1 MHFLCHALAV
11 YSSIIE
17 LRAAAGGRSPS
28 GEKYT
33 ETNWGENPVLLKN
46 GNKAG
51 GGILY
56 MGLKRS
62 HSKTPLFSFI
72 LMFLFR
78 PPTITLHWSMG
89 LLVFGLWF
97 RVPFVRIY
105 LYQSQLR
112 IEPVI
117 LN

>member
-51 GGILY
+51 GGIHGTKKEPFKNTIVFHISY
-56 MGLKRS
+56 
-62 HSKTPLFSFI
+62 LFVQNPYNHTTIMDCSF
-72 LMFLFR
+72 L
-78 PPTITLHWSMG
+78 T
-89 LLVFGLWF
+89 
-97 RVPFVRIY
+97 
-105 LYQSQLR
+105 
-112 IEPVI
+112 
-117 LN
+117 

>member
-1 MHFLCHALAV
+1 MHCLCHALSV

-62 HSKTPLFSFI
+62 HSKMPLFSFF
-72 LMFLFR
+72 LLFLFR
-78 PPTITLHWSMG
+78 PPTITLEYGFVSFWP
-89 LLVFGLWF
+89 LV
-97 RVPFVRIY
+97 
-105 LYQSQLR
+105 
-112 IEPVI
+112 
-117 LN
+117 

>member
-28 GEKYT
+28 RGKYT

-62 HSKTPLFSFI
+62 HSKTPLFS
-72 LMFLFR
+72 LFSIIFVQT
-78 PPTITLHWSMG
+78 PNNHNTICS
-89 LLVFGLWF
+89 LLVFGLIDN
-97 RVPFVRIY
+97 V
-105 LYQSQLR
+105 
-112 IEPVI
+112 
-117 LN
+117 

>member
-51 GGILY
+51 GGVLY

-62 HSKTPLFSFI
+62 HSKMPLFSLSLI
-72 LMFLFR
+72 ICVQT
-78 PPTITLHWSMG
+78 PNNHTTIMVS
-89 LLVFGLWF
+89 
-97 RVPFVRIY
+97 
-105 LYQSQLR
+105 
-112 IEPVI
+112 
-117 LN
+117 

>member
-62 HSKTPLFSFI
+62 HSKMPLFSIFPT
-72 LMFLFR
+72 FVFR
-78 PPTITLHWSMG
+78 TPTITLQLWFVS
-89 LLVFGLWF
+89 FGLIDNLDD
-97 RVPFVRIY
+97 V
-105 LYQSQLR
+105 
-112 IEPVI
+112 
-117 LN
+117 

>member
-1 MHFLCHALAV
+1 MHFLCHALSV

-51 GGILY
+51 GGISTMY
-56 MGLKRS
+56 MELKRS
-62 HSKTPLFSFI
+62 HSEMPLFS
-72 LMFLFR
+72 
-78 PPTITLHWSMG
+78 
-89 LLVFGLWF
+89 
-97 RVPFVRIY
+97 
-105 LYQSQLR
+105 
-112 IEPVI
+112 
-117 LN
+117 